1 MNLPV
6 SALQAFCPL
15 IAALILVYREEGV
28 GRVRRLLRRVFDQWR
43 IRNRIWYVP
52 IIFLLP
58 LLYLLS
64 YGVMRLLRLPLPDEP
79 HIPFLLIPILFV
91 VFFIAAIGE
100 EVGWMGYAV
109 DPMQE
114 RWSALTA
121 SIVLGLVWGIFHVVP
136 DIQANHGLWWIAW
149 QHGVYAVGFRIL
161 IVWLYNNTGKS
172 VFAAILVH
180 DTDNVSWSLFP
191 NYGSHYDPAVMGAI
205 TAIAAAIV
213 AFLWG
218 SRTLAR
224 YGYR

>member
-1 MNLPV
+1 MKLPV

-64 YGVMRLLRLPLPDEP
+64 YGLMRLLRLPLPDEP
-79 HIPFLLIPILFV
+79 HIPFLLIPVLFV

-121 SIVLGLVWGIFHVVP
+121 SFVLGLVWGIFHVVP

-149 QHGVYAVGFRIL
+149 QHGVYAVGLRIL

-191 NYGSHYDPAVMGAI
+191 NYGSHFDPAVMGAI

-213 AFLWG
+213 TFLWG

-224 YGYR
+224 YRYR